1 MAESVPVRC
10 PECRREHTYTP
21 PVYPCDCGAPVTLP
35 LLRDGTPARV
45 RHRTW
50 AGSWVQVRCPACGVS
65 KEWPQ
70 PELGCGCGTLLRMP
84 VVPPQYGPAAAGGPP
99 GSGAA
104 PEREAGSATDTGGAT
119 TTGDGTNA
127 GRTDEAP
134 GAEGEG
140 PEGSGSSA
148 AAGAHGSAGPSAP
161 AAPARSQDAQK
172 DRRKPRPVSRPAFR
186 PVTIRT
192 AQDART
198 AAAEYL
204 RWLGFPE
211 VRVTEKRPSSGVDVR
226 GAGIIAHVD
235 PTTAPTTLREVETLW
250 LNGLNEEVGTACFSL
265 AGYSRE
271 ARTRADSLRVPL
283 FVLDLTGM
291 PQAVNDPA
299 DELIR
304 SVC

>member
-35 LLRDGTPARV
+35 LLRDGAPARV

-84 VVPPQYGPAAAGGPP
+84 VVPPQYGPAVTGAPSGGDGAPGQEKDPSGGGPEAV
-99 GSGAA
+99 S
-104 PEREAGSATDTGGAT
+104 RAGSDGGA
-119 TTGDGTNA
+119 
-127 GRTDEAP
+127 EAP
-134 GAEGEG
+134 GDSA
-140 PEGSGSSA
+140 SSA
-148 AAGAHGSAGPSAP
+148 TTGAAGVAGPSAP
-161 AAPARSQDAQK
+161 AAPAKSQGARK
-172 DRRKPRPVSRPAFR
+172 DRGKPRPVSRPAFR

-271 ARTRADSLRVPL
+271 ARTRADSLCVPL

>member
-35 LLRDGTPARV
+35 LLRDGTPAQV

-50 AGSWVQVRCPACGVS
+50 AGSWVEVRCPACGTS
-65 KEWPQ
+65 REWPQ
-70 PELGCGCGTLLRMP
+70 PELGCRCGTLLRMP
-84 VVPPQYGPAAAGGPP
+84 VVPPQPGPASGELSGTADGPDPASAANLDRPP
-99 GSGAA
+99 DAA
-104 PEREAGSATDTGGAT
+104 EL
-119 TTGDGTNA
+119 
-127 GRTDEAP
+127 P
-134 GAEGEG
+134 GAE
-140 PEGSGSSA
+140 SADTA
-148 AAGAHGSAGPSAP
+148 AAPPTPAGTPTGSAGPFTAP
-161 AAPARSQDAQK
+161 APLKAHGTQEQPLHAA
-172 DRRKPRPVSRPAFR
+172 RPAFR

-204 RWLGFPE
+204 RWLGFPG
-211 VRVTEKRPSSGVDVR
+211 VRVTEKRPASGVDVR

-271 ARTRADSLRVPL
+271 ARTRADALSVPL

-299 DELIR
+299 DDLVR

>member
-1 MAESVPVRC
+1 MPGSVPVRC
-10 PECRREHTYTP
+10 PSCRREHTYTP
-21 PVYPCDCGAPVTLP
+21 PVYPCDCGVPVTLP
-35 LLRDGTPARV
+35 LLRDGTPAQV

-50 AGSWVQVRCPACGVS
+50 AGSWVAVSCPACGVS

-70 PELGCGCGTLLRMP
+70 PEIGCGCGTLLRLP
-84 VVPPQYGPAAAGGPP
+84 VAPQSKPQARPQAGPP
-99 GSGAA
+99 SI
-104 PEREAGSATDTGGAT
+104 PEAEPPSIP
-119 TTGDGTNA
+119 GT
-127 GRTDEAP
+127 EP
-134 GAEGEG
+134 GAE
-140 PEGSGSSA
+140 PPSQPRSA
-148 AAGAHGSAGPSAP
+148 KPQKSVPPAAD
-161 AAPARSQDAQK
+161 AAPARPVRPPRVPP
-172 DRRKPRPVSRPAFR
+172 RRGSSRPAPAKPRRRTGPRPPFR

-204 RWLGFPE
+204 RWLGFLE

-250 LNGLNEEVGTACFSL
+250 LNGLNDEVSTACFSL

-271 ARTRADSLRVPL
+271 ARARADALCVPL

-291 PQAVNDPA
+291 PQAVNDA
-299 DELIR
+299 GDELVR
-304 SVC
+304 SLC

>member
-1 MAESVPVRC
+1 MS
-10 PECRREHTYTP
+10 
-21 PVYPCDCGAPVTLP
+21 G
-35 LLRDGTPARV
+35 LRDLEGVAAARTRLRLRHVAEDARRTAAARPLRRRAPARGPA
-45 RHRTW
+45 RHGRGRGGELPEEARGKEDRQDQPGGEEPGAAASDAADSPAP
-50 AGSWVQVRCPACGVS
+50 AGSPS
-65 KEWPQ
+65 
-70 PELGCGCGTLLRMP
+70 
-84 VVPPQYGPAAAGGPP
+84 PAAASLTSGG
-99 GSGAA
+99 
-104 PEREAGSATDTGGAT
+104 T
-119 TTGDGTNA
+119 
-127 GRTDEAP
+127 
-134 GAEGEG
+134 
-140 PEGSGSSA
+140 
-148 AAGAHGSAGPSAP
+148 
-161 AAPARSQDAQK
+161 
-172 DRRKPRPVSRPAFR
+172 RPAFR

-211 VRVTEKRPSSGVDVR
+211 VRVTEKRPASGVDVR

-250 LNGLNEEVGTACFSL
+250 LNGLNEEVATACFSL

-271 ARTRADSLRVPL
+271 ARTRADSLSVPL

-299 DELIR
+299 DDLIR

>member
-35 LLRDGTPARV
+35 MLRDGTPAQI

-50 AGSWVQVRCPACGVS
+50 AGSWVEVRCPSCGTS
-65 KEWPQ
+65 REWPQ
-70 PELGCGCGTLLRMP
+70 PELGCRCGTLLRMP
-84 VVPPQYGPAAAGGPP
+84 VVPPQPSPRQPPPPAGDLPGTAADRAPGTAAEAGHPAGTGGVPVA
-99 GSGAA
+99 GDADGTAA
-104 PEREAGSATDTGGAT
+104 PSTSAGTPA
-119 TTGDGTNA
+119 
-127 GRTDEAP
+127 
-134 GAEGEG
+134 
-140 PEGSGSSA
+140 
-148 AAGAHGSAGPSAP
+148 GSAGPFTAP
-161 AAPARSQDAQK
+161 APLKAHDAQK
-172 DRRKPRPVSRPAFR
+172 QPRHAARPAFR

-211 VRVTEKRPSSGVDVR
+211 VRVTERRPASGVDVR
-226 GAGIIAHVD
+226 GSGIIAHVD

-250 LNGLNEEVGTACFSL
+250 LNGLNEGVGTACFSL

-271 ARTRADSLRVPL
+271 ARTRADSLSVPL

-299 DELIR
+299 DDLVR
-304 SVC
+304 SVY

>member
-1 MAESVPVRC
+1 MAGSVPVRC

-35 LLRDGTPARV
+35 LLPGGVPVRV

-50 AGSWVQVRCPACGVS
+50 AGSWVEVRCPACGRS

-84 VVPPQYGPAAAGGPP
+84 VVPPQPGPVSGERSDASP
-99 GSGAA
+99 GAA
-104 PEREAGSATDTGGAT
+104 PEAAPDGAGEDTPHGQRPQPH
-119 TTGDGTNA
+119 GTH
-127 GRTDEAP
+127 GTHGP
-134 GAEGEG
+134 QPG
-140 PEGSGSSA
+140 PENPPVDMDAPSASGAPPA
-148 AAGAHGSAGPSAP
+148 AASVKAHGT
-161 AAPARSQDAQK
+161 
-172 DRRKPRPVSRPAFR
+172 RPAFR

-192 AQDART
+192 AHDART

-211 VRVTEKRPSSGVDVR
+211 VLVTEKRPSSGVDVR

-250 LNGLNEEVGTACFSL
+250 LNGLNEEVATACFSL

-271 ARTRADSLRVPL
+271 ARTRADSLSVPL

>member
-1 MAESVPVRC
+1 MAGSVPVRC

-35 LLRDGTPARV
+35 LLRDGTPAQV

-50 AGSWVQVRCPACGVS
+50 AGSWVEVRCPACGVS

-70 PELGCGCGTLLRMP
+70 PELGCACGTLLRMP
-84 VVPPQYGPAAAGGPP
+84 VVPPQPGPASGADGDSGPEDAADTADQSP
-99 GSGAA
+99 GTDHAGAA
-104 PEREAGSATDTGGAT
+104 PADSPPK
-119 TTGDGTNA
+119 N
-127 GRTDEAP
+127 
-134 GAEGEG
+134 
-140 PEGSGSSA
+140 GSSA
-148 AAGAHGSAGPSAP
+148 APASLKPHGTQEQ
-161 AAPARSQDAQK
+161 ARNAT
-172 DRRKPRPVSRPAFR
+172 RPAFR

-211 VRVTEKRPSSGVDVR
+211 VRVTEKRPISGVDVR

-250 LNGLNEEVGTACFSL
+250 LNGLNEEVDTACFSL

-271 ARTRADSLRVPL
+271 ARTRADSLSVPL

-299 DELIR
+299 DDLIR

>member
-21 PVYPCDCGAPVTLP
+21 PVYPCDCGAPVALP
-35 LLRDGTPARV
+35 LLRDGTPAQV

-50 AGSWVQVRCPACGVS
+50 AGSWVEVRCPACGMS

-84 VVPPQYGPAAAGGPP
+84 VVPPQPGPAADEQPAGTSPAATP
-99 GSGAA
+99 GDAAPAGVAGAPEATGANGEPEGAA
-104 PEREAGSATDTGGAT
+104 PPAPAGTP
-119 TTGDGTNA
+119 A
-127 GRTDEAP
+127 GN
-134 GAEGEG
+134 
-140 PEGSGSSA
+140 EGSS
-148 AAGAHGSAGPSAP
+148 SAP
-161 AAPARSQDAQK
+161 APVKAHGTQEQ
-172 DRRKPRPVSRPAFR
+172 PRHRSRPAFR

-250 LNGLNEEVGTACFSL
+250 LNGLNEDVDTACFSL

-271 ARTRADSLRVPL
+271 ARTRADSLSVPL

-299 DELIR
+299 DDLIR

>member
-1 MAESVPVRC
+1 MAGSVPVRC

-35 LLRDGTPARV
+35 LLPGGRPAQV

-50 AGSWVQVRCPACGVS
+50 AGSWVEVRCPACGIS

-84 VVPPQYGPAAAGGPP
+84 VVPPQPGPSGGEQPPAGRPGTDGPEDGHVHGTPAREQQERQGQDEQEDRP
-99 GSGAA
+99 GRED
-104 PEREAGSATDTGGAT
+104 PEAGHAADAE
-119 TTGDGTNA
+119 DAPAPA
-127 GRTDEAP
+127 GSP
-134 GAEGEG
+134 
-140 PEGSGSSA
+140 P
-148 AAGAHGSAGPSAP
+148 AP
-161 AAPARSQDAQK
+161 AAPLTS
-172 DRRKPRPVSRPAFR
+172 PGTRPAFR

-211 VRVTEKRPSSGVDVR
+211 VRVTEKRPASGVDVR

-250 LNGLNEEVGTACFSL
+250 LNGLNEEVATACFSL

-271 ARTRADSLRVPL
+271 ARTRADSLSVPL

-299 DELIR
+299 DDLIR

>member
-1 MAESVPVRC
+1 MADFVPVRC
-10 PECRREHTYTP
+10 PECSREHTYTP
-21 PVYPCDCGAPVTLP
+21 PVYPCDCGAPVALP
-35 LLRDGTPARV
+35 VMRDGVPAQV

-50 AGSWVQVRCPACGVS
+50 EGSWVVVRCPSCGKS

-70 PELGCGCGTLLRMP
+70 PELGCGCGALLRMP
-84 VVPPQYGPAAAGGPP
+84 VVPPQSGPESAEHARAAADAQDAQGAEDPAHPGGDAGGETGAKAEEGGAGPAGSGPATAGG
-99 GSGAA
+99 
-104 PEREAGSATDTGGAT
+104 TGGAPASVKPS
-119 TTGDGTNA
+119 GTQDRPRH
-127 GRTDEAP
+127 RT
-134 GAEGEG
+134 
-140 PEGSGSSA
+140 
-148 AAGAHGSAGPSAP
+148 
-161 AAPARSQDAQK
+161 
-172 DRRKPRPVSRPAFR
+172 RPAFR

-211 VRVTEKRPSSGVDVR
+211 VRVTDRRPSSGVDVR
-226 GAGIIAHVD
+226 GAGIVAHVD
-235 PTTAPTTLREVETLW
+235 PTTAPTTVREVETLW
-250 LNGLNEEVGTACFSL
+250 LNGLNEDVESACFSL

-271 ARTRADSLRVPL
+271 ARTRADSLGVPL